1 MIRTHRRTLS
11 RLAVALALASLTR
24 TAAAEPVMLNFVNA
38 DIETVVRAIG
48 QITGKNFILDP
59 RVKGTVNIVSA
70 RPVPQ
75 ELAYQIMLSSLRLQG
90 FSAVSG
96 HGVIK
101 IVPEAD
107 AKLHAG
113 VGNPRR
119 GDGDRLITKV
129 FILKNG
135 SATQML
141 PVIRPIVSPNNVVSV
156 FVQGNALVVT
166 DYADNLNRIESILD
180 TVDSAVEGDTA
191 VIPVQYGSA
200 IELASILNKLMQDSA
215 VATDGVVGGSGK
227 VNIVADG
234 RANLLLVRADTP
246 GRVGKVKALLKLI
259 DQPGQ
264 SGSNVRVIYLK
275 NADAVRVAQTLRS
288 LLASDAGQLPTTVSR
303 SAALPTTGASSGQG
317 TSSSTSSSSSG
328 SMSSSASPTPSATAS
343 GGASATAGAAVSE
356 VAAGSAGSLIQA
368 DSANNALILN
378 VPDPMYANLRNVIDL
393 LDRRRAQ
400 VYVET
405 LVMEVSATRIVDLG
419 MQWQALGG
427 LGSSGVSV
435 VGGTNWTGQT
445 SPALLSVTGST
456 TGYTTLAGSS
466 GLNIGIS
473 KGTITIPGIG
483 TVLNMA
489 ALASLLENEAQ
500 GNLLANPNLMATDN
514 QPATIQVGQEV
525 PILTGQ
531 YSTTGSTST
540 ATPFSTYSRQRIGYR
555 LDITPQISEG
565 GAIRMHIY
573 QEAAAIAAG
582 TASNAAGPTTNYR
595 TIDTTVTVDDG
606 GVIAIGGLIQDNDSV
621 SEDKVPL
628 LGDIPGLGWLFKHQ
642 NRTHTKT
649 NLLVF
654 LRPTIVRDDLGA
666 MAIASDRYQYIIGES
681 HKAATSKLPFDP
693 AAVRN
698 AMPGGLRN
706 LLAPPLPAP
715 GTTPA
720 TPVPAPVPAT
730 PQAGAVTP

>member
-1 MIRTHRRTLS
+1 MIRIHRRTLS
-11 RLAVALALASLTR
+11 CLAAALVLACLAR
-24 TAAAEPVMLNFVNA
+24 TVAAEPVMLNFVNA

-70 RPVPQ
+70 HPVPQ

-96 HGVIK
+96 RGVIK

-113 VGNPRR
+113 MGSPHRN
-119 GDGDRLITKV
+119 DGDRLITKV

-135 SATQML
+135 NATQLL

-156 FVQGNALVVT
+156 FAQGNALVVT
-166 DYADNLNRIESILD
+166 DYADNLNRIESILE
-180 TVDSAVEGDTA
+180 TVDSAIEGDTA

-200 IELASILNKLMQDSA
+200 IELASILNKLMQDSSA
-215 VATDGVVGGSGK
+215 GDGSGSGK

-246 GRVGKVKALLKLI
+246 SKVGKVKSLLKLI

-264 SGSNVRVIYLK
+264 AGANVRVIYLK
-275 NADAVRVAQTLRS
+275 NADAVRVAQALRS

-303 SAALPTTGASSGQG
+303 SASLPTSAAGAGQN
-317 TSSSTSSSSSG
+317 SSSTGSSNGNMSSG
-328 SMSSSASPTPSATAS
+328 SSSASS
-343 GGASATAGAAVSE
+343 TAGAGGAATGAATTAVAE

-378 VPDPMYANLRNVIDL
+378 VPDAMYANLRNVIDL

-427 LGSSGVSV
+427 LGSSGVSI

-445 SPALLSVTGST
+445 SPSLGTINGST
-456 TGYTTLAGSS
+456 TGYTTLSSSS

-500 GNLLANPNLMATDN
+500 GNLLANPNIMATDN

-531 YSTTGSTST
+531 YATSSSTST
-540 ATPFSTYSRQRIGYR
+540 ATPFNTYSRQRIGYR

-582 TASNAAGPTTNYR
+582 TASNSAGPTTNYR

-628 LGDIPGLGWLFKHQ
+628 LGDIPWLGWLFKHQ

-666 MAIASDRYQYIIGES
+666 MTIATDRYQYIIGES
-681 HKAATSKLPFDP
+681 NRAATSKLPFDP

-698 AMPGGLRN
+698 AMPGGLRT
-706 LLAPPLPAP
+706 LLTPSMPAPLAPAP
-715 GTTPA
+715 TT
-720 TPVPAPVPAT
+720 VPAPTPA
-730 PQAGAVTP
+730 PLAPGAVAP